1 MNYDYYRVFLSVGKH
16 HSFTR
21 AAEELYTSQPAV
33 TRTIKNLETE
43 LGVKLFVR
51 SKKGVE
57 FTLEGERLY
66 EGASAAFA
74 LLNKTEEELSASL
87 SLQAGSVAL
96 GATITALDE
105 FLFDFLE
112 SFRKDYPG
120 IKIRISTHS
129 SDQTIAKL
137 RQGKIDIAFVTTP
150 YRYSEDLIAFTISSF
165 ENIVIAGHGYPELR
179 KGKHDIAS
187 LSKYPLVY
195 LSSAMQLREYC
206 DDIFRAHGVSV
217 TPSIEL
223 DSASTIAP
231 MVAKNF
237 GIGIVPKS
245 LVRDALEK
253 DEVFEVQ
260 TIEPLPSREVVM
272 LKSASYPETAP
283 AKAFFLSAKEH
294 SKNHR

>member
-1 MNYDYYRVFLSVGKH
+1 MNYDYYRVFLAVGKH
-16 HSFTR
+16 RSLTR

-57 FTLEGERLY
+57 FTAEGQRLY
-66 EGASAAFA
+66 ENVQAAFA
-74 LLNKTEEELSASL
+74 LLGKAEEEISASL
-87 SLQAGSVAL
+87 SLQAGSVSL
-96 GATITALDE
+96 GATVTALDE

-112 SFRKDYPG
+112 AFRERYPG
-120 IKIRISTHS
+120 VKFRISTQS
-129 SDQTIAKL
+129 SDQTIGKL
-137 RQGKIDIAFVTTP
+137 REGKIDIAFVTTP
-150 YRYSEDLIAFTISSF
+150 YRQSEDLKAVTIGRF
-165 ENIVIAGHGYPELR
+165 ENIVIAGAGYPELR

-206 DDIFRAHGVSV
+206 DDIFRSHGVSV

-237 GIGIVPKS
+237 GIGIVPRS
-245 LVRDALEK
+245 LVRDALTK
-253 DEVFEVQ
+253 GEVFEVK
-260 TIEPLPSREVVM
+260 TSEPLPEREVVM
-272 LKSASYPETAP
+272 LKSLSYPETAP
-283 AKAFFLSAKEH
+283 AKAVYLAAIDAKN
-294 SKNHR
+294 SRK